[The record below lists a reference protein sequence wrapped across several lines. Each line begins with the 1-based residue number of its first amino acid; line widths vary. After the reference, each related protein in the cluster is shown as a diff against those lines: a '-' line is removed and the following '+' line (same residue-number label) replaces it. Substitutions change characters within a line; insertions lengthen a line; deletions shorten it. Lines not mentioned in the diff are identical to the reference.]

1 MPFLRRDLDD
11 ELSLGRTSQGF
22 GYDLLTYEFHLEVQ
36 GLLVGIFERL
46 TGGDIEIAR
55 IEHDI
60 VYESGAS
67 TTLFIPGTTSFAP
80 FTLERGFAN
89 YYELY
94 NWFNLASNGRIVQ
107 ARRDGSVFMK
117 RNGETY
123 LQWDFKN
130 AWPVKLAG
138 FSFNQYVDAQKA
150 RIAITIAAEF
160 IEFKQ
165 VAVPEKQTANL
176 TEYFNK
182 LFPTQSTT
190 T

>member
-1 MPFLRRDLDD
+1 MPFLRRDLD
-11 ELSLGRTSQGF
+11 EQLSLGRTPQGF

-36 GLLVGIFERL
+36 GLLVGVFERL
-46 TGGDIEIAR
+46 TGGEIEIAH

-89 YYELY
+89 YQELY
-94 NWFNLASNGRIVQ
+94 NWFALASNGRIVQ

-117 RNGETY
+117 RHGETY
-123 LQWDFKN
+123 LQWDFQN
-130 AWPVKLAG
+130 AWPIKLSG
-138 FSFNQYVDAQKA
+138 FSMNQYVDSQKA

-165 VAVPEKQTANL
+165 VSAPQTEPVDL
-176 TEYFNK
+176 TEYFNT
-182 LFPTQSTT
+182 LFPVQ
-190 T
+190 

>member
-1 MPFLRRDLDD
+1 MPFLRRDSAKGN
-11 ELSLGRTSQGF
+11 EVSLGRTPQGF

-36 GLLVGIFERL
+36 GLLVGVFERL
-46 TGGDIEIAR
+46 TGGEIEVAR

-89 YYELY
+89 YQELY
-94 NWFNLASNGRIVQ
+94 NWFSLASNGRIVQ
-107 ARRDGSVFMK
+107 ARRDGSVLMK
-117 RNGETY
+117 RYGETY

-138 FSFNQYVDAQKA
+138 FNFNQYVDAQKA

-165 VAVPEKQTANL
+165 VPVKQKEIGDL
-176 TEYFNK
+176 KGYFNT
-182 LFPTQSTT
+182 LFPTQ
-190 T
+190 